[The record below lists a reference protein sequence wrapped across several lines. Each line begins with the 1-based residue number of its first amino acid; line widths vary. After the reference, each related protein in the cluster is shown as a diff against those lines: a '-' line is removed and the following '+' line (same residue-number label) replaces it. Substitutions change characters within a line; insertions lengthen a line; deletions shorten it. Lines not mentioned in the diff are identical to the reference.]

1 LDLGSAAKSL
11 ALSPR
16 KKEKVLNYDTIT
28 SDGELKIENINSSD
42 MYLYGKKQKN
52 VVDFI
57 SRMPENGEI
66 LNDEKSDGEIE
77 NPGEI
82 SKNINNDEKL
92 KEKKKFNSNNTSKSK
107 KSSKSDKTYIDLNIS
122 PAKTHSVNNIK
133 IESLS
138 N

>member
-1 LDLGSAAKSL
+1 MDLGSAAKSL

-66 LNDEKSDGEIE
+66 LNNEKSDGEIE

-82 SKNINNDEKL
+82 SKNNDEKL

-107 KSSKSDKTYIDLNIS
+107 KSPKSDKTYIDLNIS
-122 PAKTHSVNNIK
+122 PAKHSVNNIK
-133 IESLS
+133 IESLC